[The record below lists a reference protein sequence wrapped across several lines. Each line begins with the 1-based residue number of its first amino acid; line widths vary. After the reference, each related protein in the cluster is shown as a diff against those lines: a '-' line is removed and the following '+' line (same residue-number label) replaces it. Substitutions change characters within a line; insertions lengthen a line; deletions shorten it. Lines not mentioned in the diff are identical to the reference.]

1 MKVAVQ
7 PTSRKYRD
15 DDKSSYKECAKMVI
29 IGKWPDF
36 RQNLEIKMPIEGF
49 INYANTY
56 TVNFNAERQRSF
68 ST

>member
-1 MKVAVQ
+1 
-7 PTSRKYRD
+7 
-15 DDKSSYKECAKMVI
+15 MVI

>member
-1 MKVAVQ
+1 
-7 PTSRKYRD
+7 
-15 DDKSSYKECAKMVI
+15 MVI

-36 RQNLEIKMPIEGF
+36 RQNLAIKMPIEGF